1 MWVSWSVMRY
11 NAAVDDAIALEL
23 PGCFPHW
30 ESLPRL
36 FAHLIIRVAHHNEDT
51 EIQGGA
57 CMSYTHSHCMHS
69 LAIMLLMSVF
79 VPSCTLF
86 HFCEH
91 TGFNANRHFYSIS
104 TLHCMTL
111 YVMYIGVKSNTSDLS
126 PRSKNLSQTYLS
138 LCAMFF
144 HKNEWG
150 QDKIVG
156 LPCIHLYYQ
165 KRKYFR

>member
-1 MWVSWSVMRY
+1 MRY
-11 NAAVDDAIALEL
+11 NAAVDDAIALAL

-36 FAHLIIRVAHHNEDT
+36 FAHLIIPVAHHNEGT

-69 LAIMLLMSVF
+69 LAIMLLISEF
-79 VPSCTLF
+79 VLSCTLF

-91 TGFNANRHFYSIS
+91 TGFNANLHFYSTR
-104 TLHCMTL
+104 TLHFMSL

-126 PRSKNLSQTYLS
+126 PGSML

-156 LPCIHLYYQ
+156 LSCIHLCYQ
-165 KRKYFR
+165 KWKYFR